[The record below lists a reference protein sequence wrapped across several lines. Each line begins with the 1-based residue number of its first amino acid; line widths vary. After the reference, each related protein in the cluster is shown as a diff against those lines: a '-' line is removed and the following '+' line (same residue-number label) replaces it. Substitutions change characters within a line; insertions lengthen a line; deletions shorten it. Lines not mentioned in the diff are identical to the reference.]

1 MLGNVDTTSVT
12 WLATHRAGW
21 LNDVVE
27 GLSAAGTLGALW
39 VVLALILSRRIAV
52 TVATAVVVVATDGV
66 AGLLRDWI
74 DRPRPFAAHRAI
86 HVIGIHPHSPSFPSG
101 HASTG
106 FAAVAFL
113 TVVLGRTRTLWL
125 LVPAALVGLSRVY
138 LGAHYP
144 SDVFAGAAL
153 GLVLGA
159 LAGLGVKQ
167 LAPRLGLHVTP
178 ADNTQP
184 AQTR

>member
-1 MLGNVDTTSVT
+1 MLANLDTTSVT
-12 WLATHRAGW
+12 WLATHRVGW
-21 LNDVVE
+21 LNDAVE
-27 GLSAAGTLGALW
+27 ALSAAGTLGALW
-39 VVLALILSRRIAV
+39 VALAFALSRRIAV
-52 TVATAVVVVATDGV
+52 TVATAVVVVATDAL

-101 HASTG
+101 HAATG

-113 TVVLGRTRTLWL
+113 AVVLGRARVLWI
-125 LVPAALVGLSRVY
+125 LVPAALVGSSRVY

-153 GLVLGA
+153 GLVVGA
-159 LAGLGVKQ
+159 VCGLAAKP
-167 LAPRLGLHVTP
+167 LARRLGLRVTP
-178 ADNTQP
+178 GDNTAP